1 MFKLGRFSLLSFTLV
16 KVEPPFASQINPWK
30 FETQMRK
37 VAQVLVQI
45 VTSSKSQDVKVETA
59 PWRWHMRASSG
70 NGASST
76 VSYISISV
84 LIASGA
90 VLVSAIKST
99 DISSAILAYATL
111 QVQCFHTCNI
121 ISRAQAITIMSE
133 THSSHFPRGLQKRT
147 THIQWERMLVEDYSK
162 AAAFS
167 QLRDFIHI
175 KGYSWGEWRVPSISW
190 GFILPKVL
198 GPSELLKESLAC
210 CCLLLQWVLISKN
223 HSSILE
229 TIYNS
234 TWLTRHY
241 NPYQVFQFTLWFQ
254 IPGPIMALDLP
265 QMHLW

>member
-37 VAQVLVQI
+37 VAGVLVQN

-76 VSYISISV
+76 VSYMSISV

-111 QVQCFHTCNI
+111 QVQCFHTCDI
-121 ISRAQAITIMSE
+121 ISRAQAITSMSE
-133 THSSHFPRGLQKRT
+133 THRSRFPRGLQKQT
-147 THIQWERMLVEDYSK
+147 THIRWERMLVEDYRK

-175 KGYSWGEWRVPSISW
+175 KG
-190 GFILPKVL
+190 
-198 GPSELLKESLAC
+198 
-210 CCLLLQWVLISKN
+210 
-223 HSSILE
+223 
-229 TIYNS
+229 
-234 TWLTRHY
+234 
-241 NPYQVFQFTLWFQ
+241 
-254 IPGPIMALDLP
+254 
-265 QMHLW
+265 